1 MGIFDICRSV
11 SAVDAAERLG
21 IPLKRHGNVGWALCP
36 LHGERGHA
44 SLCFYS
50 GNKGW
55 YCYGCHKG
63 GDAVKL
69 YQEYLG
75 LDALSAAEQLAS
87 DFGLPVPDRDDY
99 TPTLY
104 VTARHLQSALER
116 RRDVLRTQFA
126 NTVCDADEALSRLVS
141 AEGMEAVLENPEF
154 TTLLRR
160 KAEAQEKLD
169 ELTDASGEAL
179 LELVQKYDER

>member
-1 MGIFDICRSV
+1 MSIFDVCKSV
-11 SAVDAAERLG
+11 SALDAAERLG
-21 IPLKRHGNVGWALCP
+21 IALKRRGNVGWALCP

-63 GDAVKL
+63 GDAVRL

-75 LDALSAAEQLAS
+75 LDALDAAEQLAR

-104 VTARHLQSALER
+104 VNARHLQSALER
-116 RRDVLRTQFA
+116 RRDALKAQFA
-126 NTVCDADEALSRLVS
+126 NAVCDADEALSRLIS
-141 AEGMEAVLENPEF
+141 AEGMEAVLENPLF
-154 TTLLRR
+154 TQLLRR
-160 KAEAQEKLD
+160 KADAQEKLD

-179 LELVQKYDER
+179 LELVQKYEER